1 MDGTFLDIGGH
12 PYKNLIASKPNE
24 ILYDCSHDN
33 PSIFDK
39 YDTGTMALPLLC
51 LNSVSSKA
59 LASTWGYDILVKENI
74 HCVEEERLYSISAP
88 LNGQQKKEKPKQE
101 TEFEYKFD
109 IEWKDAKK
117 VSVAGDFNM
126 WKNGDIL
133 LRKDIRG
140 VWSVTKKLKIDKTKA
155 IYQYK
160 FIIDDAKWV
169 TSNLELK
176 IWDEH
181 GHENNKINIPG
192 H

>member
-1 MDGTFLDIGGH
+1 LGNYFCYVNQCGGTEDLGLHLDGTFLDIGGH

-88 LNGQQKKEKPKQE
+88 LNGQ
-101 TEFEYKFD
+101 
-109 IEWKDAKK
+109 
-117 VSVAGDFNM
+117 
-126 WKNGDIL
+126 
-133 LRKDIRG
+133 
-140 VWSVTKKLKIDKTKA
+140 
-155 IYQYK
+155 
-160 FIIDDAKWV
+160 
-169 TSNLELK
+169 
-176 IWDEH
+176 
-181 GHENNKINIPG
+181 
-192 H
+192 